1 MIVKLIIAIVSIFCL
16 LLGWL
21 VVQSLSRLYAR
32 KHPEFG
38 PAREEGQGCG
48 TSCNCIDKESCQKK
62 LN

>member
-1 MIVKLIIAIVSIFCL
+1 MLIKIIIAIAIIFLL

-21 VVQSLSRLYAR
+21 VVQSLSRLYAK

-48 TSCNCIDKESCQKK
+48 KNCSCADKQSCQKIAH
-62 LN
+62 